1 MMNEL
6 FHTTPLPQVTGLV
19 AVYM

>member
-1 MMNEL
+1 MNEL